1 MEELDIVQ
9 LKKTELNI
17 LLYIDR
23 FCRENKIEYSL
34 GGGTLL
40 GAVRHKGFIPWDD
53 DIDLNM
59 TRDNYERFIDLF
71 SRENGRYR
79 LITYKTNPQYKYLFA
94 KVVDTQTRLIEDH
107 NFPVEELGVFV
118 DIFPIDSLANTR
130 EAAAEKLKKVKLKR
144 FLCVAACWKHF
155 YINHNRNMLRQIPRL
170 VFFLF
175 SRFINAQK
183 VNDWIEQ
190 QFPFDESKKYWGC
203 VCGSYEE
210 REIMERDVFTQ
221 YKDMEFEGHRFM
233 GIKNYDTYLSNLYHD
248 YMRLPPK
255 EKQVA
260 HHTFVA
266 YEKNS

>member
-1 MEELDIVQ
+1 MHELNIEE
-9 LKKTELNI
+9 LKKTELDI
-17 LLYIDR
+17 AIYVDD
-23 FCRENKIEYSL
+23 FCRKNGIQYSL

-79 LITYKTNPQYKYLFA
+79 LVTYKTNPQYKYLFA
-94 KVVDTQTRLIEDH
+94 KVVDTQTCLIEDH
-107 NFPVEELGVFV
+107 NFPVEEMGVFV
-118 DIFPIDSLANTR
+118 DIFPIDSLADTK
-130 EAAAEKLKKVKLKR
+130 EAAAEKLKKVKFKR

-155 YINHNRNMLRQIPRL
+155 YINHNRNTIRQLPRFA
-170 VFFLF
+170 FFLL
-175 SRFINAQK
+175 SRFINVQK
-183 VNDWIEQ
+183 ANEWIEQ

-210 REIMERDVFTQ
+210 REIMEREVFTQ
-221 YKDMEFEGHRFM
+221 YIDMEFEGHKFM
-233 GIKNYDTYLSNLYHD
+233 GIKNYDIYLSNLYHD
-248 YMRLPPK
+248 YMKLPPK

-266 YEKNS
+266 YEKNN